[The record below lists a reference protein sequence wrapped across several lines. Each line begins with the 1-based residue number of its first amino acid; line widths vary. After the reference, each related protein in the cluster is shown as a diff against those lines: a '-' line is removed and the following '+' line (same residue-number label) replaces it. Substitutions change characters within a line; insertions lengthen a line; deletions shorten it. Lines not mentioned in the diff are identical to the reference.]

1 MVQPCSV
8 LLLSNEMDESQKH
21 ATWKTPENK
30 GYILS
35 VHLHKILEKA
45 KSMTKQIDGCQEL
58 GVCVRGMG
66 VDGKGQEEGQKWS
79 TSWFSQWFT
88 QLCTFAKI
96 HQIAL
101 LKQYIIVYKWHLN
114 KYAFRKRNIVEV
126 INKMRFKKKK
136 DWT

>member
-1 MVQPCSV
+1 
-8 LLLSNEMDESQKH
+8 MDESQKH
-21 ATWKTPENK
+21 AMWKTPENK

-79 TSWFSQWFT
+79 TSWFSQSGSPSCVHLPKFIK
-88 QLCTFAKI
+88 LPSYNSI
-96 HQIAL
+96 L
-101 LKQYIIVYKWHLN
+101 LYINDTL
-114 KYAFRKRNIVEV
+114 
-126 INKMRFKKKK
+126 INMPSGKEI
-136 DWT
+136 